1 MPPKHACAPTTAPI
15 PPYPGADYKNTLC
28 AKAENPN
35 PPDPQHTGQVLDP
48 IVDWCNF
55 PARLR
60 QAVREAAYLR
70 MVFAQQFMVDALGL
84 HFSAGTLLG
93 GETFVRQ
100 EVAKLQAAQYQF
112 ELAQQGLSEAFG
124 YRLGSGCYL
133 SDFYT
138 QNEWALLSKAAD
150 DQLSAQHQVATR
162 LSYLDIN
169 TASDMPRAQ
178 SAAIDVYRAG
188 STQAYVKMIGL
199 AGMSAI
205 NDPGGA
211 SCTAKGAQPDSALV
225 AEMTLTMLDTRAAA
239 REMRDQR
246 NIFGFDIRFT
256 PSRPYHT
263 AFGST
268 DKGLWEQAKEAAD
281 LALQI
286 QQQTENAE
294 RVFDLNQQDLTKA
307 ILATNNKVDN
317 EIQIEVGCDL
327 QGFATDQEWYSCIDS
342 MIQHTLECDPQSDT
356 FDACMARTTDGQPP
370 RSDGTNW
377 LILVS
382 DMRTARQDL
391 RTAWLGVKA
400 AITKR
405 DNIVK
410 RADTE
415 AMRNTKVKS
424 AVFTGAV
431 ENSVFEAII
440 AAAQFIDVD
449 IKGEVTFH
457 PGAVVEA
464 GLRPAQI
471 MRQAAHDMEIEDA
484 NSEAVVRNL
493 FYDMAEA
500 QGEIDI
506 AAQQYQSMLTQ
517 FNGVVGQ
524 TGHDVYQSKREHA
537 YTTALPANDPSYR
550 MTRDSR
556 RLELA
561 VQLETAARLAYLA
574 ARRAEYEYTARL
586 SANNFRI
593 SDIYKARTAN
603 DILKFLQ
610 DLDVAVSN
618 LPGGVRDAETNQSD
632 LTISVAQHILGSDR
646 PLPQGARCRRC
657 RPPGRAHEALP
668 PVGGAEHDPW
678 QRRQARPGLQLRHL
692 VRRQRHHQP
701 GGDAGLRLLLASQGR
716 RHRPAQG
723 RQQRLWHQPGLG
735 AGRQP
740 RLPPGAR
747 QPKRRGRPDLLRR
760 LSLRLPA
767 DPARCAAGVGV
778 PRRPADRHRYRPL
791 QRRRQW
797 GARQRCA
804 RLQHARLPRPPAGI
818 QRLAGRRQRRLA
830 QRHSARPQPAAADG
844 HRVEDQHHLRV
855 PQRQHAAVLGAV
867 RACGLLGEKE
877 RTMQTKWS
885 KLAIG
890 VLLLA
895 GGAAALL
902 GLSHSLGLR
911 TAAAVGTAGTLAP
924 AAVQAAVQLQGEYS
938 GPVKLNVTVAGVYS
952 DTLATPMPPDQGGPT
967 LPDLGSIDLSLQL
980 TPTGGVLTGY
990 VNLDKT
996 LIYSVEHTLGTGPT
1010 GVKIGPY
1017 VGGIFDGTSF
1027 VLQSEKVGL
1036 VVSGRPVQRQFR
1048 LTGQLASADGGQVA
1062 GEYRE
1067 TLWGYAPAPV
1077 TVIGSFT
1084 LQRPGYGSP
1093 VPVTGSSRVEA
1104 VADTAVTAPGVPVT
1118 INVLANDKDANG
1130 AALAITS
1137 VSKPQFGAATTDGKS
1152 VTYTPNANFTGTDSF
1167 SYFVASAGG
1176 ATAGSSV
1183 TVTVT
1188 PVRSRRRPLARAAR
1202 AAKSTSTSRRSAAS
1216 GGSA

>member
-1 MPPKHACAPTTAPI
+1 MIMRKFFASIGQAQRRRRLPRRIAVPLIIVGAAVAVLFVATPQIVRAACGPDGLSDLCSPGYALSGSPSTLSVPITADAPTATTADQAELLSAGPLLYPDYKVLETQARTLLQRSMQFRQDI
-15 PPYPGADYKNTLC
+15 SPYRGINNFNTLVRHFDEQSGFSASYTDPVVGQLTLQQRIDLADADLRQARNIYAVLAVYAPEARLRADDGTNPAFPGADYKNTLC

-138 QNEWALLSKAAD
+138 QSEWALLSKAAD
-150 DQLSAQHQVATR
+150 GQLGAQHQVATR

-169 TASDMPRAQ
+169 TASDVPRAQ
-178 SAAIDVYRAG
+178 NAAIDVYRAG

-294 RVFDLNQQDLTKA
+294 RIFDLNQQDLSKA

-356 FDACMARTTDGQPP
+356 FDACIARTTDGQPP

-618 LPGGVRDAETNQSD
+618 LPGGVRDAETNQTD
-632 LTISVAQHILGSDR
+632 LTISVAQHILGLTDRYLKGQGVADADLQAERTKRFRQWVAQNTILGSDGK
-646 PLPQGARCRRC
+646 P
-657 RPPGRAHEALP
+657 ALVFNFATSSAVNGIISQVVTQDYGYYWLHK
-668 PVGGAEHDPW
+668 VGGI
-678 QRRQARPGLQLRHL
+678 G
-692 VRRQRHHQP
+692 
-701 GGDAGLRLLLASQGR
+701 
-716 RHRPAQG
+716 
-723 RQQRLWHQPGLG
+723 
-735 AGRQP
+735 
-740 RLPPGAR
+740 
-747 QPKRRGRPDLLRR
+747 QPKAGSSGFGINLVSAQDGSLGYRQVRVSQSGEVGLTSFAGCLFDYR
-760 LSLRLPA
+760 LI
-767 DPARCAAGVGV
+767 
-778 PRRPADRHRYRPL
+778 
-791 QRRRQW
+791 
-797 GARQRCA
+797 
-804 RLQHARLPRPPAGI
+804 PP
-818 QRLAGRRQRRLA
+818 
-830 QRHSARPQPAAADG
+830 
-844 HRVEDQHHLRV
+844 
-855 PQRQHAAVLGAV
+855 
-867 RACGLLGEKE
+867 
-877 RTMQTKWS
+877 
-885 KLAIG
+885 
-890 VLLLA
+890 
-895 GGAAALL
+895 AALL
-902 GLSHSLGLR
+902 GLEFPAGQPTDIVTGLFNADVNGAHGNGAPGYSTPAFLGRPL
-911 TAAAVGTAGTLAP
+911 ASNGWQVVVNAGSP
-924 AAVQAAVQLQGEYS
+924 NGI
-938 GPVKLNVTVAGVYS
+938 
-952 DTLATPMPPDQGGPT
+952 
-967 LPDLGSIDLSLQL
+967 LPDLNLQQL
-980 TPTGGVLTGY
+980 TDIEL
-990 VNLDKT
+990 
-996 LIYSVEHTLGTGPT
+996 
-1010 GVKIGPY
+1010 KISTTY
-1017 VGGIFDGTSF
+1017 
-1027 VLQSEKVGL
+1027 
-1036 VVSGRPVQRQFR
+1036 
-1048 LTGQLASADGGQVA
+1048 AS
-1062 GEYRE
+1062 
-1067 TLWGYAPAPV
+1067 
-1077 TVIGSFT
+1077 
-1084 LQRPGYGSP
+1084 
-1093 VPVTGSSRVEA
+1093 
-1104 VADTAVTAPGVPVT
+1104 
-1118 INVLANDKDANG
+1118 
-1130 AALAITS
+1130 
-1137 VSKPQFGAATTDGKS
+1137 
-1152 VTYTPNANFTGTDSF
+1152 
-1167 SYFVASAGG
+1167 
-1176 ATAGSSV
+1176 
-1183 TVTVT
+1183 
-1188 PVRSRRRPLARAAR
+1188 
-1202 AAKSTSTSRRSAAS
+1202 RSANTLPS
-1216 GGSA
+1216 SAQCVRADY